1 MLLVSFTTGCLSTG
15 SLININ
21 FLDCACIAA
30 ITALAHFRRPDVTT
44 SGDGEFI
51 IHTSAEKDLIPL
63 VLHHYPICVTYALF
77 EDGKV
82 PVADPTVLEE
92 RISNASIVLAIN
104 SYKELCS
111 MHLTGVA
118 LTSPKLIQKCSELA
132 AERARRIVEYIK
144 HVLEE
149 NNKQRESGDFKGLSE
164 AIKLSNITSNFQ
176 EAEIIERMS
185 QSESEHDVESSN
197 DEPIEK
203 PISKLDPNTVADEKW
218 NSSDEESSSSDEEMP
233 IQSVKKDV
241 KKSKEAPKM
250 EVVGNSSD
258 EEEQTIVLH

>member
-1 MLLVSFTTGCLSTG
+1 MDLKILL
-15 SLININ
+15 

-77 EDGKV
+77 EEGKI
-82 PVADPTVLEE
+82 PVADPTALEE

-111 MHLTGVA
+111 MHLTGVS

-149 NNKQRESGDFKGLSE
+149 NNKQREAGDFKGLLE
-164 AIKLSNITSNFQ
+164 AIKLSNITSNFHD
-176 EAEIIERMS
+176 AEVIERMS
-185 QSESEHDVESSN
+185 QSESEQEVESSN
-197 DEPIEK
+197 EEPIEI
-203 PISKLDPNTVADEKW
+203 PIKKIDANTVADNKW
-218 NSSDEESSSSDEEMP
+218 NSNDEESSSSDEEMP
-233 IQSVKKDV
+233 QIDVTKDQKKIKVSKTDAVKH
-241 KKSKEAPKM
+241 
-250 EVVGNSSD
+250 SSD
-258 EEEQTIVLH
+258 EEEETIVLQ